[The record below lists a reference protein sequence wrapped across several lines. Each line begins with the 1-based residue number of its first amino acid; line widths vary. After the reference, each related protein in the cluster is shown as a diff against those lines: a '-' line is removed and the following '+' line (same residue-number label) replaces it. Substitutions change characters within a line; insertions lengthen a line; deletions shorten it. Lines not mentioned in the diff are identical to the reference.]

1 MAEEGPAGAFY
12 LLGVASTYFGSEACI
27 GHLQEMECTNTSP
40 KTIEDYMR
48 KSAQF
53 GYGRTRSC

>member
-1 MAEEGPAGAFY
+1 
-12 LLGVASTYFGSEACI
+12 
-27 GHLQEMECTNTSP
+27 MECNITSP

-53 GYGRTRSC
+53 GYGRTGFWCNILFPGGASTSRRLRRLVEATSDNGMQ